1 MPSLTIERFYPT
13 LTRRSLM
20 SSNRITLEKQH
31 YAQLATWLDDDAW
44 VIACLCAA
52 WCDTCRG
59 YRSGFEQLA
68 ERHPDKRF
76 VWIDI
81 EDQADF
87 IGDIDV
93 ENFPTLLIQR
103 GDTVAFFGTVLP
115 DTKLADRLIVA
126 QAEKSD
132 TELRKEAAA
141 SPEHMEWQRI
151 CNLKQLLEEAL
162 G

>member
-1 MPSLTIERFYPT
+1 MPS
-13 LTRRSLM
+13 
-20 SSNRITLEKQH
+20 NCITLENH
-31 YAQLATWLDDDAW
+31 HRNQLAEWLEQDAW
-44 VIACLCAA
+44 LVACLCAA

-59 YRSGFEQLA
+59 YQSGFEQLA
-68 ERHPDKRF
+68 AQHPDKRF

-103 GDTVAFFGTVLP
+103 GDAVAFFGTMLP
-115 DTKLADRLIVA
+115 DVKIADRLIQA
-126 QAEKSD
+126 LAEKSD
-132 TELRKEAAA
+132 SELRAEAAA
-141 SPEHMEWQRI
+141 SPERAEWQRT
-151 CNLKQLLEEAL
+151 CNLHTRLQETA